1 MKKISVIILILLFV
15 LLSIFKVNAYD
26 STFPLIGKT
35 IVLDAGHGGKDLGAS
50 VLNVSESKINLSITL
65 RLKEELERKGAN
77 VILTRSDENDLSSPN
92 ALYRKKSDFDNRIKL
107 INNSHADLYL
117 SIHQNI
123 FSNAKY
129 HGPQVFYYP
138 KITDNEKIA
147 SVIQDELN
155 KFTNSNRK
163 IKIITGTYMYN
174 KLNIKGALIECGF
187 LSNSAERMNLTN
199 EEYQNNI
206 AQSISKAINSYFS

>member
-1 MKKISVIILILLFV
+1 M
-15 LLSIFKVNAYD
+15 
-26 STFPLIGKT
+26 
-35 IVLDAGHGGKDLGAS
+35 
-50 VLNVSESKINLSITL
+50 
-65 RLKEELERKGAN
+65 
-77 VILTRSDENDLSSPN
+77 SSPN

-187 LSNSAERMNLTN
+187 LSNYAERMNLTN

-206 AQSISKAINSYFS
+206 ARSISKAINSYFS